1 MKEFLNVGEM
11 AEIFGIGVQTLHYYD
26 SIKLFQPCAR
36 DKKSGY
42 RKYRFD
48 QVYQLASI
56 RYMRKM
62 GYSLEAIKDFLDS
75 RKPEDTIDL
84 LKKQSL
90 TLHEKW
96 MELMQIDEAIQR
108 KIYFVE
114 RKMLK
119 LNVDAVAIRW
129 FPDRYYIPLGKE
141 ESLYMNDS
149 FYLYPTIAFYEHDL
163 KYFGAYLDFAI
174 DGLNMVDAG
183 IDPQI
188 TQCIP
193 AGNYLVAYHKGP
205 YEKVETRIRQMRE
218 DFSQQRLSVCA
229 INFNIIDQ
237 FVEQDSENYIT
248 EIDIQIIDDTDISSS
263 TTLTE

>member
-1 MKEFLNVGEM
+1 
-11 AEIFGIGVQTLHYYD
+11 
-26 SIKLFQPCAR
+26 LFQPCAR
-36 DKKSGY
+36 DPKTGY

-48 QVYQLASI
+48 QLYQLASI

-62 GYSLEAIKDFLDS
+62 GYSLEEIKDFLDS

-84 LKKQSL
+84 LKKQSH
-90 TLHEKW
+90 TLREKW

-108 KIYFVE
+108 KIQFVE
-114 RKMLK
+114 RKRLK

-129 FPDRYYIPLGKE
+129 FPDRYYIPLGRE

-163 KYFGAYLDFAI
+163 KYFGAYLDFTV

-193 AGNYLVAYHKGP
+193 SGNYLVAYHKGP
-205 YEKVETRIRQMRE
+205 YEKVETRIQQLRE
-218 DFSQQRLSVCA
+218 EDSHHRLSICA

-237 FVEQDSENYIT
+237 FVERDSENYIT
-248 EIDIQIIDDTDISSS
+248 EIDIQILDDADIKSS
-263 TTLTE
+263 LTVSE

>member
-1 MKEFLNVGEM
+1 MKELLNIGEM

-36 DKKSGY
+36 DKKTGY

-48 QVYQLASI
+48 QLYQLASI

-75 RKPEDTIDL
+75 RKPEDTIQL
-84 LKKQSL
+84 LKKQSQ

-96 MELMQIDEAIQR
+96 TELMQIDEAIQR
-108 KIYFVE
+108 KIHFIE
-114 RKMLK
+114 RKRLK
-119 LNVDAVAIRW
+119 LNVDAVDIRW
-129 FPDRYYIPLGKE
+129 FPNRYYIPLGKE
-141 ESLYMNDS
+141 ENLYMNDS

-174 DGLNMVDAG
+174 DGINMADAG

-193 AGNYLVAYHKGP
+193 TGNYLVAFHKGP
-205 YEKVETRIRQMRE
+205 YERVDKRIQQLRE
-218 DFSQQRLSVCA
+218 EFSHHRLSVCA

-248 EIDIQIIDDTDISSS
+248 EIDIQIMDDSGNMSCIT
-263 TTLTE
+263 

>member
-11 AEIFGIGVQTLHYYD
+11 AEFFGIGVQTLHYYD

-36 DKKSGY
+36 DKKTGY

-90 TLHEKW
+90 TLREKW

-108 KIYFVE
+108 KIHFIECE
-114 RKMLK
+114 RLK
-119 LNVDAVAIRW
+119 LNTEGMDIRW
-129 FPDRYYIPLGKE
+129 FPNRYYIPLGKE
-141 ESLYMNDS
+141 ENLYMNDS
-149 FYLYPTIAFYEHDL
+149 FYLYPTIAFYEDDL
-163 KYFGAYLDFAI
+163 KYFGAYLDFSI
-174 DGLNMVDAG
+174 EGLNIEDAG
-183 IDPQI
+183 IDPKM
-188 TQCIP
+188 TRVIP
-193 AGNYLVAYHKGP
+193 AGNYIVAYHTGP
-205 YEKVETRIRQMRE
+205 YEKVEERIRQIR
-218 DFSQQRLSVCA
+218 DAFSHLKLNHCA
-229 INFNIIDQ
+229 VNFNIIDQ
-237 FVEQDSENYIT
+237 FVEQNNENYIT
-248 EIDIQIIDDTDISSS
+248 EIDIQID
-263 TTLTE
+263 